1 MNIDNGTI
9 QALLTKSKAYTMD
22 NETGGII
29 DKIDRENTNQA
40 FQGSVY
46 SAFTT
51 HVVDGIRA
59 QYGTNNKYN
68 TYQKIEK
75 TLMNMSEVIDNKG
88 KGLNTLDDTDI
99 VLRINNPDGTSTEYT
114 QRSFVKAMIANNPRL
129 IRRYLRKLLIKQ

>member
-1 MNIDNGTI
+1 MKQRKLNQKNYG
-9 QALLTKSKAYTMD
+9 K
-22 NETGGII
+22 
-29 DKIDRENTNQA
+29 NTNQA

-88 KGLNTLDDTDI
+88 KGLNI
-99 VLRINNPDGTSTEYT
+99 HIQLRP
-114 QRSFVKAMIANNPRL
+114 L
-129 IRRYLRKLLIKQ
+129 ISEITRNFDQNTYQYLCCNFHILSGLSNQQLF